1 MTYAH
6 MDKDR
11 AATLPQAMLQ
21 SQLLNSGYKPMSTNT
36 LIVLLIL
43 FCIVMVG
50 IIVVI
55 LTREVNASKRNEQ
68 RITDLQE
75 ILKKQYTHRVESI
88 DVIARA
94 MVDKQCELIEG
105 CIRLKQ
111 LLDCVEADLL
121 RRDEYKVISL
131 IYSETEHMPIK
142 EQWKQLDKK
151 AKQKFTQHRLALEA
165 KHSEEI
171 HVAVSALQQHEF
183 LAYQSLN

>member
-1 MTYAH
+1 
-6 MDKDR
+6 
-11 AATLPQAMLQ
+11 
-21 SQLLNSGYKPMSTNT
+21 
-36 LIVLLIL
+36 
-43 FCIVMVG
+43 MVG
-50 IIVVI
+50 VIIGI
-55 LTREVNASKRNEQ
+55 ITRQAKASKLNQQ
-68 RITDLQE
+68 RITDMQE
-75 ILKKQYTHRVESI
+75 MLKKQYTHRVESI

-94 MVDKQCELIEG
+94 MVDKQCEITEG

-111 LLDCVEADLL
+111 LLDRVEADLL
-121 RRDEYKVISL
+121 MRDEYKVIAL

-171 HVAVSALQQHEF
+171 YVAVSALQQHEF

>member
-1 MTYAH
+1 
-6 MDKDR
+6 
-11 AATLPQAMLQ
+11 
-21 SQLLNSGYKPMSTNT
+21 MSTNT
-36 LIVLLIL
+36 LILLLIL
-43 FCIVMVG
+43 FCIGTVGVIIG
-50 IIVVI
+50 II
-55 LTREVNASKRNEQ
+55 TRQAKASKLNQQ
-68 RITDLQE
+68 RITDMQE
-75 ILKKQYTHRVESI
+75 MLKKQYTHRVESI

-94 MVDKQCELIEG
+94 MVDKQCEITEG

-111 LLDCVEADLL
+111 LLDRVEADLL
-121 RRDEYKVISL
+121 MRDEYKVIAL

-171 HVAVSALQQHEF
+171 YVAVSALQQHEF